1 MVSTRRFPNWTALSE
16 PHGSLFRESVPLSRF
31 PRLRAFRAGLGLT
44 RLAEAPGPAG
54 GARVLA
60 KHEYENPTGSD
71 ADRVAYA
78 LVCQAIG
85 ASPGEP
91 RFVAAAGPELARA
104 LSHLC
109 SLIGVPLRLVLAEEV
124 SLGPDGAGLRVE
136 RADPEGGP
144 LAAIALA
151 GEIAEAEPEW
161 ILLDAHRD
169 PVCVAMHEFVT
180 GREIIGQLDG
190 LIPAAWVCGTGSG
203 GCLAGVTR
211 ALRAAGADPVVT
223 GVTAAELPYGSA
235 AAPRSGL
242 PGWAGLGHGY
252 RQPLVEG
259 ELPDLATE
267 SVSAG
272 EARAGVREF
281 RAATNREIGPAS
293 AANWLVARAVAA
305 KLPPEDVVVTIF
317 PDGPHEVT
325 AVVDIWEKTKGKG

>member
-1 MVSTRRFPNWTALSE
+1 M
-16 PHGSLFRESVPLSRF
+16 
-31 PRLRAFRAGLGLT
+31 T
-44 RLAEAPGPAG
+44 RLAEVPGPAG

-85 ASPGEP
+85 ASARQP
-91 RFVAAAGPELARA
+91 RFVAAAGADLARA
-104 LSHLC
+104 LSRLC
-109 SLIGVPLRLVLAEEV
+109 SLIGAPLRLVLAEEAA
-124 SLGPDGAGLRVE
+124 LGPDGAGVRVD
-136 RADPEGGP
+136 RSAPEDGLLG
-144 LAAIALA
+144 AIALA
-151 GEIAEAEPEW
+151 EEIAEAGPEW
-161 ILLDAHRD
+161 ILLAAHRD

-190 LIPAAWVCGTGSG
+190 LVPAAWVCGTGTG

-211 ALRAAGADPVVT
+211 ALRATGADPVVT

-267 SVSAG
+267 SVRMA
-272 EARAGVREF
+272 EARAGIREF
-281 RAATNREIGPAS
+281 RAATGREIGSAS

-305 KLPPEDVVVTIF
+305 KLPPEDVVVTMF

-325 AVVDIWEKTKGKG
+325 AVADLGEKTKGKG

>member
-1 MVSTRRFPNWTALSE
+1 MPTRRFPNWTALPE

-44 RLAEAPGPAG
+44 RLAEVPGPPG
-54 GARVLA
+54 EARVLA

-78 LVCQAIG
+78 LACQAIG
-85 ASPGEP
+85 ASPDEP

-109 SLIGVPLRLVLAEEV
+109 SLIGVPLRLALAEEV
-124 SLGPDGAGLRVE
+124 PLGPDGAVVRVD

-190 LIPAAWVCGTGSG
+190 LVPAAWVCGAGAG

-281 RAATNREIGPAS
+281 RAATGREIGPAS